1 MYPGSLLTRR
11 HIYGRTLLRWGYKSC
26 LSVIRQRYLSDP
38 DEIVS
43 IHRDIAD
50 LFLEVWK
57 TNNPFLSQDENEM
70 CQEDMDRL
78 LCPQPLVYSETK
90 YNTRR
95 LQELWYHLMK
105 AGKNKINCGKM
116 PMSLFHYLSL

>member
-1 MYPGSLLTRR
+1 MA
-11 HIYGRTLLRWGYKSC
+11 
-26 LSVIRQRYLSDP
+26 RQRYLSDP
-38 DEIVS
+38 DEIIS

-57 TNNPFLSQDENEM
+57 TNNPFLKQEENEM

-78 LCPQPLVYSETK
+78 LCPQPLVYSDTK

-105 AGKNKINCGKM
+105 AGKTILS
-116 PMSLFHYLSL
+116 PSRALFSFILSLRFLHNSFFKL